1 MNFLGA
7 SLRVVSTINVIRHDR
22 HHLAFIV
29 AMIGQVCTAIGQ
41 PFFLYSPTKLSASWF
56 SEQQRA
62 IATMFASMGESLCIM
77 LFTYLYNC
85 VIFFYFSK
93 SHWYLDN
100 YYIFH

>member
-7 SLRVVSTINVIRHDR
+7 SLRVVSTIDAIRHDH

-29 AMIGQVCTAIGQ
+29 AMIGQVSTAVGQ

-62 IATMFASMGESLCIM
+62 IATMFASMGELILCVLCYLCIYI
-77 LFTYLYNC
+77 FITYLLHICCN
-85 VIFFYFSK
+85 FYFCG
-93 SHWYLDN
+93 
-100 YYIFH
+100 

>member
-7 SLRVVSTINVIRHDR
+7 SLRVVSTIDSIRHDG

-62 IATMFASMGESLCIM
+62 IATMFASMGE
-77 LFTYLYNC
+77 
-85 VIFFYFSK
+85 
-93 SHWYLDN
+93 
-100 YYIFH
+100 

>member
-7 SLRVVSTINVIRHDR
+7 SLRVVSTIDVIRHDH

-29 AMIGQVCTAIGQ
+29 AMIGQVCTAVGQ

-62 IATMFASMGESLCIM
+62 IATMFASMGE
-77 LFTYLYNC
+77 
-85 VIFFYFSK
+85 
-93 SHWYLDN
+93 
-100 YYIFH
+100 